1 MARLGGG
8 RLLSQPTQVDMSG
21 KTFLIRL
28 AKSLYFRTPLWR
40 FLLPVM
46 KFDMSIAQLNFITSA
61 LDSVKA
67 PGAVLE
73 IGVGGGATSVVINT
87 FMEEK
92 SINRPFYGIDT
103 FFGFTKEDTDF
114 ERAKR
119 GKTDRFLG
127 YRSNS
132 KDWYTKTLIAHG
144 IRNFHVIQADAKE
157 LDYTQFTP
165 MAFCFLDIDLYNPIA
180 SVLPR
185 LYDILVPG
193 GIIIVDDCNP
203 VVSIYDGAGEAYRDF
218 CKERGFIPEVVH
230 DKLGLIRKS

>member
-1 MARLGGG
+1 MNG
-8 RLLSQPTQVDMSG
+8 R
-21 KTFLIRL
+21 TFLIRL

-40 FLLPVM
+40 FFLPVM

-73 IGVGGGATSVVINT
+73 IGVGGGSTSIVINT

-103 FFGFTKEDTDF
+103 FFGFTKEDVDF
-114 ERAKR
+114 EKEKR
-119 GKTDRFLG
+119 GKPDQYFG

-132 KDWYTKTLIAHG
+132 KDWYSKTLIAHG

-157 LDYTQFTP
+157 LDYKQFAP
-165 MAFCFLDIDLYNPIA
+165 MAFCLLDVDLYHPIA
-180 SVLPR
+180 SVLPP

-193 GIIIVDDCNP
+193 GVIIVDDCNP
-203 VVSIYDGAGEAYRDF
+203 AVSLYDGAGQAYREF
-218 CKERGFIPEVVH
+218 CREKGITPEVVH
-230 DKLGLIRKS
+230 DKLGVIRKA